1 MRTLQQIRLTNPVS
15 AAQMTTGT
23 LLGVGGSAD
32 GVTTLGDAAQIIGL
46 MPKGAWSGATAYVA
60 GDAVTSNGSSYRC
73 KLAHTNQAPPNV
85 TYWDLLASK
94 GDTGATG
101 AQGIQGATGAQGPAG
116 ATGSSGA
123 NGATW
128 YSGSSAPSDGSGVN
142 GDYYFRTSNADVYL
156 KTAGSWSISFNLA
169 AITLANGAESTANK
183 DQPNGY
189 AGLNADKQL
198 VGPILLQ
205 GYADAAAV
213 TAAIGTPPLNYL
225 LVVGGKLHLGDNA
238 TAAGNPVSET
248 PLPDAKIINETNTLV
263 ELDPNST
270 SATIHTTLGAS
281 DISIAFTNLD
291 DMPVGYAIHGMVVQ
305 TGSATTVDFG
315 ELGVVSTGG
324 NAAFY
329 TIRKFKDG
337 SFGTNLCYLFAY

>member
-1 MRTLQQIRLTNPVS
+1 
-15 AAQMTTGT
+15 MTTGT
-23 LLGVGGSAD
+23 LFGVGGNID

-46 MPKGAWSGATAYVA
+46 VPKGAWSGATAYVA

-128 YSGSSAPSDGSGVN
+128 YSGSSAPSDGTGVN

-156 KTAGSWSISFNLA
+156 KSAGSWSISFNLA
-169 AITLANGAESTANK
+169 AITLANGAEATANK

-189 AGLNADKQL
+189 AGLNANKQI

-213 TAAIGTPPLNYL
+213 TAAIGTPPLNYM
-225 LVVGGKLHLGDNA
+225 LVVGGKLALGDNA
-238 TAAGNPVSET
+238 TAGGKIVLGVTPEARTINTSSSITLDPYSGNCAIHCTLGSSNIAITIDNIASLPDGYVIDAYVVKSGVATDFELQGQPWSISGSALLARYVKFPVSG
-248 PLPDAKIINETNTLV
+248 LTLV
-263 ELDPNST
+263 SVLD
-270 SATIHTTLGAS
+270 
-281 DISIAFTNLD
+281 F
-291 DMPVGYAIHGMVVQ
+291 
-305 TGSATTVDFG
+305 
-315 ELGVVSTGG
+315 
-324 NAAFY
+324 
-329 TIRKFKDG
+329 
-337 SFGTNLCYLFAY
+337 